1 MQERHDK
8 HESGV
13 PGIELDFM
21 EWRLDLLPG
30 VSVELI
36 ELSPGVDLSEI
47 FIKPGT
53 MLELDDIDFLESKI
67 AL

>member
-1 MQERHDK
+1 MAAERQES
-8 HESGV
+8 EV
-13 PGIELDFM
+13 PGIDLDFM
-21 EWRLDLLPG
+21 EWRLELLPG
-30 VSVELI
+30 VSVELVEI
-36 ELSPGVDLSEI
+36 APGVDLSEL

>member
-1 MQERHDK
+1 
-8 HESGV
+8 
-13 PGIELDFM
+13 M